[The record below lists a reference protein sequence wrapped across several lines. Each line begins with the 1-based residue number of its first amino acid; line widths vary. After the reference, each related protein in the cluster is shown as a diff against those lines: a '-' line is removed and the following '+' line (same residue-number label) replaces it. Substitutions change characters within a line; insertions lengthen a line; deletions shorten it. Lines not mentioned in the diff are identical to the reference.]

1 MGDDL
6 VNVNIPPPRLL
17 QGCVYS
23 DFLYDDFMPT
33 VTESALGL
41 NSISVAEMDV
51 LLRLASGEAR
61 AYVHEASGNQVD
73 FPENLISVLAS
84 IVQSMQQNDELLLL
98 SRHRVMTTQE
108 AADFVG
114 VSRQYMVRL
123 MDSGVIACDRTGKH
137 RRVRL
142 SDIVAYQ
149 QHRAAT
155 GKAVMDSM
163 TDMMVEAGVY
173 DQFYDP
179 KASD

>member
-1 MGDDL
+1 M
-6 VNVNIPPPRLL
+6 NVNIPLPRLL
-17 QGCVYS
+17 LGCVYS

-73 FPENLISVLAS
+73 FPENLISVLTS

-123 MDSGVIACDRTGKH
+123 MDSGAIACDRTGKH

-149 QHRAAT
+149 QLRAAT
-155 GKAVMDSM
+155 GKAAMDSM

-173 DQFYDP
+173 DHYYDP
-179 KASD
+179 TAPE

>member
-1 MGDDL
+1 MENDL
-6 VNVNIPPPRLL
+6 LSVNVAQSCLL
-17 QGCVYS
+17 VGCVYS
-23 DFLYDDFMPT
+23 DFVYDNFMPV
-33 VTESALGL
+33 VTESTLGPT
-41 NSISVAEMDV
+41 SISVAEMDV
-51 LLRLASGEAR
+51 LMRLASGDAR
-61 AYVHEASGNQVD
+61 AYVHEASGHQVD
-73 FPENLISVLAS
+73 FPENLISVLTYIAKA
-84 IVQSMQQNDELLLL
+84 MQQDDELLLMK
-98 SRHRVMTTQE
+98 RHRVLTTQE

-123 MDSGVIACDRTGKH
+123 MDSGVIPCERTGKH

-149 QHRAAT
+149 QHRAAM
-155 GKAVMDSM
+155 GKAAMDSM

>member
-1 MGDDL
+1 
-6 VNVNIPPPRLL
+6 
-17 QGCVYS
+17 
-23 DFLYDDFMPT
+23 MPT

-61 AYVHEASGNQVD
+61 AYVHEASGHQVD
-73 FPENLISVLAS
+73 FPENLISVLTS
-84 IVQSMQQNDELLLL
+84 IAKAMQQDDELLLMK
-98 SRHRVMTTQE
+98 RHRVMTTQE

-123 MDSGVIACDRTGKH
+123 IDSGVIACDRTGKH

-149 QHRAAT
+149 QHRAAM
-155 GKAVMDSM
+155 GKAAMDSM

-173 DQFYDP
+173 DHYYDP
-179 KASD
+179 TSPE

>member
-6 VNVNIPPPRLL
+6 VNVNITKRRLL
-17 QGCVYS
+17 AGCVYS

-155 GKAVMDSM
+155 GKAAMDSM

-173 DQFYDP
+173 DHFYDP